1 MYLLESSWTTWR
13 CEWLFCWYG
22 GRHNRC
28 HHRWASKSQPG
39 VKHTLLS
46 SRWYERSPFS
56 HLGFF
61 SSHVPSWQITWRQGS
76 EDAAMTQLER
86 KDAIFVLTWERV
98 TGRSFP
104 ISFISFQ
111 DLETEVWASSLATWL
126 RKIRRNSWLW
136 LGCFASIRWEQT
148 KQLFSICLEDAK
160 QLLGT
165 WLLGGTGSLAVGVI
179 FVDRSSPRSYL
190 MTCSLLYWANE
201 EKKQWSITPRKAF
214 LSLINN

>member
-1 MYLLESSWTTWR
+1 MRMALLLVWRETQQVPSQMSIKESTRRKAHFAKFTLVWTI
-13 CEWLFCWYG
+13 
-22 GRHNRC
+22 
-28 HHRWASKSQPG
+28 A
-39 VKHTLLS
+39 LLS
-46 SRWYERSPFS
+46 
-56 HLGFF
+56 LGFF